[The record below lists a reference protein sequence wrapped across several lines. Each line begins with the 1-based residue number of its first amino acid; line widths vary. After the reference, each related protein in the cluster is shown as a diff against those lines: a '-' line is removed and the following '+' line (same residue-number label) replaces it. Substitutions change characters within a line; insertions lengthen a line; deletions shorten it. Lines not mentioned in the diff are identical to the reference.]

1 MTQTPLERE
10 VLARVTP
17 TPEEERAMQATAA
30 DLVARLDE
38 QLRRER
44 LPGHAS
50 VQGSVAKGT
59 WLRGSA
65 DVDLFLLLDPSV
77 PESRL
82 EQIALAV
89 GPRVLEGCHKRY
101 AQHPYVIGSFKGLQ
115 VDLVPAYQVPAA
127 SAKMSAVDRTPFHTA
142 WVRERLA
149 GKAGEVRLA
158 KKWMK
163 GVGAYGAQTAL
174 GGFSGYLVEVLVA
187 RFDSFAGVVDW
198 LAAGAVVRRIAL
210 GPDQAKDDVAP
221 LVVVDPARNCAA
233 AVSEPTL
240 ALAIDAARAYG
251 AKPSVRF
258 FEPAPPRAEPPA
270 ALHEAL
276 AARHE
281 AWMGLLLR
289 PRTPRLDIV
298 FPQFQRA
305 ARSVEAA
312 LEAAGFPV
320 RKATATANAAEDAVL
335 LQWLASGAELPATRV
350 HLGPLDGGAPNVLR
364 FREKWGASPEAASP
378 VRVGLNGRLEVTL
391 HVRHRTAPA
400 WLRDHLKALP
410 LGKHLQ
416 DAMPDARLL
425 DDPAQAPPE
434 WGPAVSDLVL
444 GRRPWER

>member
-1 MTQTPLERE
+1 
-10 VLARVTP
+10 
-17 TPEEERAMQATAA
+17 
-30 DLVARLDE
+30 
-38 QLRRER
+38 
-44 LPGHAS
+44 
-50 VQGSVAKGT
+50 
-59 WLRGSA
+59 
-65 DVDLFLLLDPSV
+65 
-77 PESRL
+77 
-82 EQIALAV
+82 
-89 GPRVLEGCHKRY
+89 
-101 AQHPYVIGSFKGLQ
+101 
-115 VDLVPAYQVPAA
+115 
-127 SAKMSAVDRTPFHTA
+127 
-142 WVRERLA
+142 
-149 GKAGEVRLA
+149 VRLA

-187 RFDSFAGVVDW
+187 RFGSFAGVVDW
-198 LAAGAVVRRIAL
+198 LTAGALVRRIAL

-221 LVVVDPARNCAA
+221 LVVVDPVDPARNCAA

-240 ALAIDAARAYG
+240 ALAIDAARAYR
-251 AKPSVRF
+251 ANPSVRF

-270 ALHEAL
+270 TLHQAL

-281 AWMGLLLR
+281 VWMGLLLR
-289 PRTPRLDIV
+289 PRTPRLDLV

-312 LEAAGFPV
+312 LGAAGFPV
-320 RKATATANAAEDAVL
+320 HKATATANAAEDAVL
-335 LQWLASGAELPATRV
+335 LQWLASAAELPATRV

-364 FREKWGASPEAASP
+364 FREKWDASPEAASP

-400 WLRDHLKALP
+400 WLRDHLKGLP

-425 DDPAQAPPE
+425 DDPAQVPPE
-434 WGPAVSDLVL
+434 WGAVVSDLVL